1 MTAAITPLL
10 RISNA
15 QGSLQTMQSFSTSS
29 TRQNPRSNGFTLI
42 ELLVVIAIIAILA
55 AILFPVFAQARS
67 KARQASCL
75 SNMKQIILADMQYT
89 QDNDEIHS
97 FAFGFSPGDNQPS
110 NSAWTVS
117 LYPYTKSYGIYQ
129 CPEDFVERVFP
140 QYSSL
145 KIPSSYSQAY
155 RFGAWNDASRDE
167 NMRHFASGQSGS
179 NITSP
184 ATTILVLERFSSDKY
199 VDFKNGQ
206 EGWCSNT
213 AFQGNAAS
221 NPKIAPT
228 SAVHGGGSNYGFA
241 DGHAKWMKVAATLE
255 RQGNQ
260 AAVASQAS
268 SFMRG
273 AGCRIP
279 GADTYVTSASPI
291 AAYLGMWDAVQ

>member
-1 MTAAITPLL
+1 
-10 RISNA
+10 
-15 QGSLQTMQSFSTSS
+15 MQSSS
-29 TRQNPRSNGFTLI
+29 SKLQARSNGFTLI

-97 FAFGFSPGDNQPS
+97 FAFGQAPRDDGPS
-110 NSAWTVS
+110 NQAWTVS

-129 CPEDFVERVFP
+129 CPEDYIERNTP

-155 RFGAWNDASRDE
+155 FYGAYGNLNSPSANKDE
-167 NMRHFASGQSGS
+167 NMRHFASGQSDA
-179 NITSP
+179 NIPSP
-184 ATTILVLERFSSDKY
+184 ATTILVLERFYNEKY

-206 EGWCSNT
+206 EGWCTNSSV
-213 AFQGNAAS
+213 AGNAAT
-221 NPKIAPT
+221 NPKTLPT
-228 SAVHGGGSNYGFA
+228 SAIHGGGSNYGFA
-241 DGHAKWMKVAATLE
+241 DGHAKWMKLAATLE

-260 AAVASQAS
+260 VAVADQAS
-268 SFMRG
+268 STMRG

-279 GADTYVTSASPI
+279 GADGYPSATRAP
-291 AAYLGMWDAVQ
+291 YLGMWDAAQ